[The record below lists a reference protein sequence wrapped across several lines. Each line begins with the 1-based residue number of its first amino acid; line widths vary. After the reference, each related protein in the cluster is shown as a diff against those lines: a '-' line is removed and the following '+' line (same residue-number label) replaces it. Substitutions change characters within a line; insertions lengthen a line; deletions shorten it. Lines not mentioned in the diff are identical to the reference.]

1 MFKVRK
7 EVEKLEAYVAGK
19 PISEVKRELG
29 IDRVVK
35 LASNENP
42 LGCSPKVKEAI
53 VDLLDSVNI
62 YPDASCYDFKSA
74 LCEKHSINRDMIF
87 CGAGSDS
94 LINVLCETLLEPGDE
109 SIMADITFP
118 RYESNTT
125 LVGAVPIEIPLKN
138 YVLDIEAMVNAITNK
153 TKIIWFC
160 NPNNPTG
167 SVFSKE
173 KFYELL
179 DRIPRSVYV
188 VMDEAYCEFVTT
200 DNYPDSFEL
209 LKKYENIII
218 LRTVSKAYGLA
229 SLRFGYGVARP
240 ELVDYINRVINA
252 FDSNLFAQ
260 VSATVA
266 LKDVDFLKKC
276 IDFNSEERSY
286 FENLFKENGLEYVES
301 QANFIL
307 VNVKGYDKELFK
319 YLMENGFIIRPGF
332 LLGTPGW
339 IRFSFG
345 TREEN
350 REFGKLVI
358 DYLKD
363 K

>member
-7 EVEKLEAYVAGK
+7 EVEKLEAYVSGK

-42 LGCSPKVKEAI
+42 LGCSEKVKEGI
-53 VDLLDSVNI
+53 RELIDSI
-62 YPDASCYDFKSA
+62 HMYPDASCYDFKSA
-74 LCEKHSINRDMIF
+74 LSEKHSIKREMIF

-94 LINVLCETLLEPGDE
+94 LINVICETLLDPGDE

-118 RYESNTT
+118 RYESNTI
-125 LVGAVPIEIPLKN
+125 LVGAKPVKIPLKDF
-138 YVLDIEAMVNAITNK
+138 VLDIEEMVNAITDK
-153 TKIIWFC
+153 TKVIWFC

-173 KFYELL
+173 KFYSLL
-179 DRIPRSVYV
+179 DKIPKDVYV
-188 VMDEAYCEFVTT
+188 VMDEAYCEFVIT
-200 DNYPDSFEL
+200 DDYPDSFEL

-218 LRTVSKAYGLA
+218 LRTFSKAYGLA
-229 SLRFGYGVARP
+229 SLRFGYGVARE
-240 ELVDYINRVINA
+240 ELVDYLNRVINA

-260 VSATVA
+260 AAATIA
-266 LKDVDFLKKC
+266 IKDEEFLKHC
-276 IDFNSEERSY
+276 IDFNTEEREY
-286 FENLFKENGLEYVES
+286 FQNLFKDNGLEYVES

-307 VNVKGYDKELFK
+307 VNVKGYDRELFQ
-319 YLMENGFIIRPGF
+319 YLMEKGFIIRPGF
-332 LLGTPGW
+332 LLGIPGW

-345 TREEN
+345 TKEEN
-350 REFGKLVI
+350 REFGNLLI
-358 DYLKD
+358 DFLKD
-363 K
+363 R

>member
-7 EVEKLEAYVAGK
+7 EVEKLEAYVSGK

-35 LASNENP
+35 IASNENP
-42 LGCSPKVKEAI
+42 LGCSPKVKEGVKELI
-53 VDLLDSVNI
+53 DSI
-62 YPDASCYDFKSA
+62 HMYPDASCYDFKSA
-74 LCEKHSINRDMIF
+74 LCEKHSINREMVF

-94 LINVLCETLLEPGDE
+94 LINVICETLLEPGDE

-118 RYESNTT
+118 RYESNTI
-125 LVGAVPIEIPLKN
+125 LVGATPVQIPLKN
-138 YVLDIEAMVNAITNK
+138 FVLDIEGMVNAITDK

-167 SVFSKE
+167 SIFSKE
-173 KFYELL
+173 KFYSLL
-179 DRIPRSVYV
+179 DKIPKSVYV

-200 DNYPDSFEL
+200 EDFPDSFEL

-218 LRTVSKAYGLA
+218 LRTFSKAYGLA
-229 SLRFGYGVARP
+229 SLRFGYGVARE
-240 ELVDYINRVINA
+240 ELVDYLNRVINA

-260 VSATVA
+260 AAATIA
-266 LKDVDFLKKC
+266 LKDEEFLKYC
-276 IDFNSEERSY
+276 IDFNTEEREY
-286 FENLFKENGLEYVES
+286 FQNLFKENGLEYVES

-307 VNVKGYDKELFK
+307 VNVKGYDRELFQ
-319 YLMENGFIIRPGF
+319 YLMQNGFIVRPGF
-332 LLGTPGW
+332 LLGIPGW

-345 TREEN
+345 TKEEN
-350 REFGKLVI
+350 REFGKLLI
-358 DYLKD
+358 DFLKD